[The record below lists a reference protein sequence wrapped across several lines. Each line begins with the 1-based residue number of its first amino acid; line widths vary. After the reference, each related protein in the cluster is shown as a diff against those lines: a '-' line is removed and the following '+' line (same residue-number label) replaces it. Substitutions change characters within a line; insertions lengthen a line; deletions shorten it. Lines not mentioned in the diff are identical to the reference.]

1 MNSASQLNN
10 NHAKEAESSKSKADE
25 SKAAEFNSG
34 ETDKI
39 IHSHPDDTVTKSIC
53 FTPTKKFS
61 KIQQGIKSF
70 GAASML
76 VFSSFGTGAVSL
88 GGLTQVGL
96 GAILTTGAIVAT
108 VATPSVAHAAIVAS
122 DFSDLVEQVTP
133 SVVRV
138 NVVTKISEEELAKA
152 QTVELL
158 RQFFGDRIRIPG
170 AQSPAIEYNYGTG
183 FFVTSDGY
191 ILTNHH
197 VIAGAD
203 KITVTLN
210 DRTELDATLVGSDER
225 SDVAVLK
232 VKATPA
238 KSYPALPM
246 GNSNEV
252 RVGEPVLA
260 IGSPFGF
267 DYSAS
272 AGIVS
277 AKSRNFSRDISVPF
291 IQSDVALNPGNS
303 GGPLFNRNGQVIGI
317 NSRIFSGTGG
327 YMGLSFS
334 IPINEALDI
343 YQQLKQTGVVL
354 RPYLGIFPQ
363 DIDRNLAE
371 AYGLSKPQGALL
383 IKVTPNSPAQAAG
396 LQAGDIITQYNGK
409 MILESSDLLNII
421 NRSKPGDTF
430 NAIVL
435 RKGQQLTING
445 KIASAPDEV
454 SPDSVVTKSN
464 NSQVRLG
471 LRIQALPKESLA
483 QLGGEGV
490 LITEVDPTGL
500 AARAGLRPG
509 DVITNFHQKSITS
522 IDDFQR
528 ALSQLPEKGVVT
540 IEVVRQGIPAVIGIR
555 LD

>member
-1 MNSASQLNN
+1 MKNTPNRPKTIVSALKTTYLSQSLQ
-10 NHAKEAESSKSKADE
+10 KSQQKLKA
-25 SKAAEFNSG
+25 
-34 ETDKI
+34 
-39 IHSHPDDTVTKSIC
+39 
-53 FTPTKKFS
+53 
-61 KIQQGIKSF
+61 F
-70 GAASML
+70 GAGSVLALSG
-76 VFSSFGTGAVSL
+76 FGIGSL
-88 GGLTQVGL
+88 GLSAGTALL
-96 GAILTTGAIVAT
+96 AT
-108 VATPSVAHAAIVAS
+108 SATIPTAAQAAVVAS
-122 DFSDLVEQVTP
+122 DFSDLVEQVSP
-133 SVVRV
+133 GVARV
-138 NVVTKISEEELAKA
+138 NVVTKVSEEELAKA

-170 AQSPAIEYNYGTG
+170 AQTAPAIEYNYGTG

-191 ILTNHH
+191 LLTNHH

-232 VKATPA
+232 VKAQPG
-238 KSYPALPM
+238 KSYPALPT
-246 GNSNEV
+246 GDSNAV
-252 RVGEPVLA
+252 KVGEPVLA

-334 IPINEALDI
+334 IPINEAMDI
-343 YQQLKQTGVVL
+343 YQQLKQTGAVS
-354 RPYLGIFPQ
+354 RAYLGIFPQ

-383 IKVTPNSPAQAAG
+383 IKVTPKSPAEAAG
-396 LQAGDIITQYNGK
+396 LKAGDIITHYNGK

-421 NRSKPGDTF
+421 NRSKPGESFKAD
-430 NAIVL
+430 VL
-435 RKGQQLTING
+435 RQGK
-445 KIASAPDEV
+445 KIAVIGKLSAAPDDV
-454 SPDSVVTKSN
+454 APDAVVTKSN
-464 NSQVRLG
+464 NSQIRLG
-471 LRIQALPKESLA
+471 LRIQALPRESLA
-483 QLGGEGV
+483 QLDGEGV
-490 LITEVDPTGL
+490 LVTEVDPTGI
-500 AARAGLRPG
+500 AARAGIRAG
-509 DVITNFHQKSITS
+509 DVITNLHQKSIKS

-528 ALSQLPEKGVVT
+528 ALRQLPEAGVVT
-540 IEVVRQGIPAVIGIR
+540 IEVVRQGIPAIIGLR

>member
-1 MNSASQLNN
+1 MKKASPNRR
-10 NHAKEAESSKSKADE
+10 
-25 SKAAEFNSG
+25 FN
-34 ETDKI
+34 
-39 IHSHPDDTVTKSIC
+39 
-53 FTPTKKFS
+53 
-61 KIQQGIKSF
+61 KIQQNIKALTASSVLAF
-70 GAASML
+70 G
-76 VFSSFGTGAVSL
+76 SL
-88 GGLTQVGL
+88 GL
-96 GAILTTGAIVAT
+96 GAMGTALTSGALVAAAAT
-108 VATPSVAHAAIVAS
+108 TPSTAQAALVAS

-133 SVVRV
+133 GVARV
-138 NVVTKISEEELAKA
+138 NVVTKVSEEELAQA

-170 AQSPAIEYNYGTG
+170 AQTPAIEYNYGTG
-183 FFVTSDGY
+183 FFVSTDGY
-191 ILTNHH
+191 LLTNHH

-232 VKATPA
+232 VNTPA
-238 KSYPALPM
+238 GKSYPALPT
-246 GNSNEV
+246 GDSNAV
-252 RVGEPVLA
+252 KVGEPVLA

-343 YQQLKQTGVVL
+343 YQQLKQTGVVT
-354 RPYLGIFPQ
+354 RAYLGIFPQ

-383 IKVTPNSPAQAAG
+383 IKVTPESPAEAAG
-396 LQAGDIITQYNGK
+396 LKAGDIIIQYNGES
-409 MILESSDLLNII
+409 ILESSDVLNII
-421 NRSKPGDTF
+421 NRSKPGDSF
-430 NAIVL
+430 NAVVL
-435 RKGQQLTING
+435 RKGKQLTIQG
-445 KIASAPDEV
+445 KLASAPDAEV
-454 SPDSVVTKSN
+454 NPETAVTQAN
-464 NSQVRLG
+464 NNQIRLG
-471 LRIQALPKESLA
+471 LRIQALPRESLA

-490 LITEVDPTGL
+490 LVTEVDPTGR
-500 AARAGLRPG
+500 AARAGIRPG
-509 DVITNFHQKSITS
+509 DVITNLHQKSITS
-522 IDDFQR
+522 IEDFQR
-528 ALSQLPEKGVVT
+528 ALRQLPEEGVVT
-540 IEVVRQGIPAVIGIR
+540 IEVIRQGIPAIIGLR